1 MNITEV
7 RTLLSDA
14 HKALNEATI
23 DRLHK
28 SELVD
33 RLKEGMDRLEERDT
47 VCTLAETASLLA
59 AEIDECGLYPGRSI
73 QGKVHEI
80 CKGLRRL
87 EFLQTGKWN

>member
-33 RLKEGMDRLEERDT
+33 RLKEGMDRLEERAT
-47 VCTLAETASLLA
+47 INSLAETSRFLK
-59 AEIDECGLYPGRSI
+59 AEIDACGLYPGRSI
-73 QGKVHEI
+73 QGKVQEI
-80 CKGLRRL
+80 DEGLRRL